1 VRELVLEEL
10 LGTDK
15 DRDDEDKDKD
25 NGAEEKE
32 LVETRGVWSRSKSCA
47 STFLPARDGVEGNAI
62 LSLALIVS
70 TVFVLR
76 SYV

>member
-1 VRELVLEEL
+1 VLEEL

-15 DRDDEDKDKD
+15 DRDDEDKDD
-25 NGAEEKE
+25 GAEEKE

-47 STFLPARDGVEGNAI
+47 STFLPARDGVEGNTI

-70 TVFVLR
+70 TEFVLR
-76 SYV
+76 S